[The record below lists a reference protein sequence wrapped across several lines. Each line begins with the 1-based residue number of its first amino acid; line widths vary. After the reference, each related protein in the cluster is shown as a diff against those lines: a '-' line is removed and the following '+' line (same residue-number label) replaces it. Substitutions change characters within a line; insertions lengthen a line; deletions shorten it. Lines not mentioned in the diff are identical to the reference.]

1 MKRNQIYTGVI
12 VFVCCVLV
20 AIGVTLRLLKHADKL
35 PVKVPVLVNRQKPQ
49 VADTL
54 KKKPVAK
61 PDFRISGT
69 LKDTEGRG
77 VAGVIVSDGFN
88 CVKTDSHGRYKMKRD
103 SLSRFI
109 YYSVPADCEVPT
121 HSSTDRTA
129 YFYQTVSKKKKIYN
143 FTLRRLP
150 GGKETIYKMI
160 VIGDPQVTN
169 AYSPYYTSPDDNPIK
184 KSDVERFTTQTMAD
198 IKQTIRSLPAGTPVY
213 GLSMGDDV
221 QYYGGYSPTLER
233 EMREAMGS
241 TRMTVFSVIGNHDQ
255 DGRQLYRQKW
265 EDSLGPTDYSFDRGD
280 EHFVCFNNVMFA
292 RKKGYFQPGEL

>member
-1 MKRNQIYTGVI
+1 MKRNQIYTGII

-103 SLSRFI
+103 SLARFI

-121 HSSTDRTA
+121 HSATDRTA

-143 FTLRRLP
+143 FTLRSIMAATTPSWSVRYARHWGLLRC
-150 GGKETIYKMI
+150 
-160 VIGDPQVTN
+160 
-169 AYSPYYTSPDDNPIK
+169 ASSP
-184 KSDVERFTTQTMAD
+184 
-198 IKQTIRSLPAGTPVY
+198 
-213 GLSMGDDV
+213 LSAI
-221 QYYGGYSPTLER
+221 T
-233 EMREAMGS
+233 
-241 TRMTVFSVIGNHDQ
+241 TRMAKLSTAANGKRISVLPIFPSIVAMCITSVSTTAFSIVEWPIIRRANC
-255 DGRQLYRQKW
+255 
-265 EDSLGPTDYSFDRGD
+265 
-280 EHFVCFNNVMFA
+280 VNA
-292 RKKGYFQPGEL
+292 R